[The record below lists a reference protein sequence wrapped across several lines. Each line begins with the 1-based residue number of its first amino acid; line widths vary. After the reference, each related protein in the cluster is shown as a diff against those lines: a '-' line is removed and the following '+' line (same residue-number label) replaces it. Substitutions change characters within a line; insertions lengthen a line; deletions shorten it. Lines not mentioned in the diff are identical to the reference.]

1 MSDFIRVAKTSE
13 LSDPG
18 KLLAEVDDRIV
29 VVMKVGGEYFCLD
42 DVCTHDGG
50 PLSEGKLD
58 DHTIACPR
66 HGAKF
71 DICTGKAIT
80 MPATVDTAAHEVK
93 IEGDDILVRL
103 CEPGELARSKPA
115 AVLSPPASVSPAERG
130 EAKTPSPAAQAAA
143 IIEQALN
150 PAAVEGKEAAEPTAA
165 PESASAPDAGPRA
178 LSEDLVREEL
188 KKVIDP
194 ELFINIVDL
203 GLIYNVD
210 LIPAEAEAGKTNCKI
225 DMTMTSPMCPAGPQM
240 IANSK
245 QVLGQIEGMGN
256 VEIKIVLDPPWT
268 PDRMTDEARDQL
280 GIF

>member
-1 MSDFIRVAKTSE
+1 MFVRVAKTSD

-18 KLLAEVDDRIV
+18 QMLLEVDERIV
-29 VVMKVGGEYFCLD
+29 VLFKVGGQYFCLD

-50 PLSEGKLD
+50 PLSEGKLS
-58 DHTIACPR
+58 DHAIACPR

-71 DICTGKAIT
+71 DIRTGKALT

-93 IEGDDILVRL
+93 VEGDDILVRI
-103 CEPGELARSKPA
+103 CQPGELAKTSVGA
-115 AVLSPPASVSPAERG
+115 PPAVVGSSAHSHPAEEKRPG
-130 EAKTPSPAAQAAA
+130 STHETDEWDQKTARQIVESNTDPYAAGA
-143 IIEQALN
+143 IN
-150 PAAVEGKEAAEPTAA
+150 
-165 PESASAPDAGPRA
+165 
-178 LSEDLVREEL
+178 EDRVREEL
-188 KKVIDP
+188 KKVVDP

-210 LIPAEAEAGKTNCKI
+210 LAPAAEKTNCKI
-225 DMTMTSPMCPAGPQM
+225 EMTMTSPMCPAGPQL

-245 QVLGQIEGMGN
+245 QVLGALAGMGD

-268 PDRMTDEARDQL
+268 PDKMTQEARDQL

>member
-1 MSDFIRVAKTSE
+1 MSDFVIVAKTTD

-18 KLLAEVDDRIV
+18 QMLVEVEDRIV
-29 VVMKVGGEYFCLD
+29 VLFKVNGQYFCID

-50 PLSEGKLD
+50 PLSEGRLD

-71 DICTGKAIT
+71 EIRNGKALT
-80 MPATVDTAAHEVK
+80 MPATVDTPAHEVK
-93 IEGDDILVRL
+93 VEGDNILVRI
-103 CEPGELARSKPA
+103 CESG
-115 AVLSPPASVSPAERG
+115 ERG
-130 EAKTPSPAAQAAA
+130 MTVEWQPGSQAAPAIAAPGQAPNRDLQTPTPAQASDPGLPVA
-143 IIEQALN
+143 
-150 PAAVEGKEAAEPTAA
+150 PAGH
-165 PESASAPDAGPRA
+165 

-194 ELFINIVDL
+194 ELFINIIDL

-210 LIPAEAEAGKTNCKI
+210 LIPAAEDKTTCKI
-225 DMTMTSPMCPAGPQM
+225 EMTMTSPMCPAGPQL

-245 QVLGQIEGMGN
+245 QVLGQLPGMGD

-268 PDRMTDEARDQL
+268 PDKMTQDARDQL

>member
-1 MSDFIRVAKTSE
+1 MSDFIRVASTSD
-13 LSDPG
+13 LTDPG
-18 KLLAEVDDRIV
+18 QVLLEVEDKV
-29 VVMKVGGEYFCLD
+29 VVLFFVGGEYFCID

-50 PLSEGKLD
+50 PLSEGRLD
-58 DHTIACPR
+58 EYAIACPR

-71 DICTGKAIT
+71 DIRNGQALT

-93 IEGDDILVRL
+93 VEGTEIFVRL
-103 CEPGELARSKPA
+103 CEPGYLAKHAPRQLSSKWPVTPKPA
-115 AVLSPPASVSPAERG
+115 
-130 EAKTPSPAAQAAA
+130 TPEAAA
-143 IIEQALN
+143 APPTTAPTADAPITEALN
-150 PAAVEGKEAAEPTAA
+150 PMAATG
-165 PESASAPDAGPRA
+165 GA
-178 LSEDLVREEL
+178 LTGQISEDLVREEL

-210 LIPAEAEAGKTNCKI
+210 LLPATEGKTNCKI

-245 QVLGQIEGMGN
+245 QVLGQINGMGE
-256 VEIKIVLDPPWT
+256 VEVKIVLDPPWT
-268 PDRMTDEARDQL
+268 PDKMTQEARDHL

>member
-1 MSDFIRVAKTSE
+1 MSNFVAVAKTAE

-18 KLLAEVDDRIV
+18 QMLVEVEDRIV
-29 VVMKVGGEYFCLD
+29 VLFRVGGQYFCLD
-42 DVCTHDGG
+42 DICTHDGG
-50 PLSEGKLD
+50 PLSDGRLE

-71 DICTGKAIT
+71 DIRTGKALT

-93 IEGDDILVRL
+93 VEGDEIFVRI
-103 CEPGELARSKPA
+103 CEPGELKAAAGSTSTSAETAPA
-115 AVLSPPASVSPAERG
+115 IAAPGQAEASLTGGR
-130 EAKTPSPAAQAAA
+130 TPEPAQASD
-143 IIEQALN
+143 LGL
-150 PAAVEGKEAAEPTAA
+150 PVETR
-165 PESASAPDAGPRA
+165 SN
-178 LSEDLVREEL
+178 LSEDLVLEEL

-194 ELFINIVDL
+194 ELFVNIVDL

-210 LIPAEAEAGKTNCKI
+210 LVPAVEGKTNCKI

-245 QVLGQIEGMGN
+245 QVLGQLPGMGD
-256 VEIKIVLDPPWT
+256 VEVKIVLDPPWT
-268 PDRMTDEARDQL
+268 PEKMTQEARDQL

>member
-1 MSDFIRVAKTSE
+1 MTNFVRVARTTD

-18 KLLAEVDDRIV
+18 QMLLEVDERIV
-29 VVMKVGGEYFCLD
+29 VLFKVGGQYFCLD

-50 PLSEGKLD
+50 PLSDGKLA

-71 DICTGKAIT
+71 DIRTGKAMT

-93 IEGDDILVRL
+93 IEGDDILVRI
-103 CEPGELARSKPA
+103 CQPGELAKVSVAPLQAVVGSAAHSHPPA
-115 AVLSPPASVSPAERG
+115 ASSEEKRPGSTDDTAEWDQQTARQIVN
-130 EAKTPSPAAQAAA
+130 EDANPHA
-143 IIEQALN
+143 IGAIN
-150 PAAVEGKEAAEPTAA
+150 
-165 PESASAPDAGPRA
+165 
-178 LSEDLVREEL
+178 EDRVREEL

-210 LIPAEAEAGKTNCKI
+210 LAPAAEKTNCKI
-225 DMTMTSPMCPAGPQM
+225 EMTMTSPMCPAGPQL

-245 QVLGQIEGMGN
+245 QVLGALPGMGD
-256 VEIKIVLDPPWT
+256 VEVKVVLDPPWT
-268 PDRMTDEARDQL
+268 PDKMTQEARDQL

>member
-1 MSDFIRVAKTSE
+1 MSEFVSVAKASD

-18 KLLAEVDDRIV
+18 QMLVELEDRIV
-29 VVMKVGGEYFCLD
+29 VLFKVGGEYFCID
-42 DVCTHDGG
+42 DICTHDGG
-50 PLSEGKLD
+50 PLSEGKLEN
-58 DHTIACPR
+58 HAISCPR

-71 DICTGKAIT
+71 DICTGKALT

-93 IEGDDILVRL
+93 IEGDDILIRL
-103 CEPGELARSKPA
+103 CEPGELAKKKATAAPPKAEAAPVNAAPA
-115 AVLSPPASVSPAERG
+115 IAAPG
-130 EAKTPSPAAQAAA
+130 QSPAAELRSLSPTQAADPGLPV
-143 IIEQALN
+143 QLVGN
-150 PAAVEGKEAAEPTAA
+150 
-165 PESASAPDAGPRA
+165 

-210 LIPAEAEAGKTNCKI
+210 LVPTEESKINCKI
-225 DMTMTSPMCPAGPQM
+225 DMTMTSPMCPAGPQL

-245 QVLGQIEGMGN
+245 QVLGQLPNMGN

-268 PDRMTDEARDQL
+268 PDKMTQDARDQL

>member
-1 MSDFIRVAKTSE
+1 MPEFVSVAKTSD

-18 KLLAEVDDRIV
+18 QILVELEDRIV
-29 VVMKVGGEYFCLD
+29 VLFKVDGEYFCID

-50 PLSEGKLD
+50 PLSEGKLEG
-58 DHTIACPR
+58 HAIACPR

-71 DICTGKAIT
+71 DICTGKALT
-80 MPATVDTAAHEVK
+80 MPATVDTAAHQVK
-93 IEGDDILVRL
+93 VEGDDILIRL
-103 CEPGELARSKPA
+103 CEPGEMAKTR
-115 AVLSPPASVSPAERG
+115 ASVAPP
-130 EAKTPSPAAQAAA
+130 KAQAAPVETAPA
-143 IIEQALN
+143 IAGPGQA
-150 PAAVEGKEAAEPTAA
+150 PAAELRSPTATQA
-165 PESASAPDAGPRA
+165 ADPGLPAQATGD

-210 LIPAEAEAGKTNCKI
+210 LVPAEESKINCKI
-225 DMTMTSPMCPAGPQM
+225 DMTMTSPMCPAGPQL

-245 QVLGQIEGMGN
+245 QVLGQIPGMGN

-268 PDRMTDEARDQL
+268 PDKMTQDARDQL